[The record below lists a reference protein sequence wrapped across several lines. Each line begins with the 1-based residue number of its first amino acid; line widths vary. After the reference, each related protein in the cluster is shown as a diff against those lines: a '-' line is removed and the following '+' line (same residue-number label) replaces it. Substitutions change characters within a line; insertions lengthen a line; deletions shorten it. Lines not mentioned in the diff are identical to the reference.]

1 MHFLGVSGMP
11 RRIPDY
17 PDAYTFFN
25 QIASYGS
32 YILVVSTL
40 FFVFVILDGFG
51 FFRNISSMLSLG
63 LLLIITFVLQLP
75 IVWIRGK
82 FFFYFNVNK
91 LLLLLVLIPWFLN
104 IGSNLYYFV
113 GFFIQQKIYFIC
125 DINVCCINK
134 IPIHVLSP
142 SGNNEDTLTNVFLE
156 PNLRNEDNPNEQDPN
171 QRPNDQDIHQRPNRP
186 RRNNHE
192 LAERRE
198 IRRLREELRF
208 IMRQPDLIPQEPRFS
223 QPDLHLHPYFTELFY
238 AALWAPAGAPTYEFS
253 IDQETIYNNNNGF
266 LNRERLGGEPAL
278 NITSFGN
285 ALMHEYA
292 VCLQEDGLPVDGNPR
307 YLEVYLTQASRQ
319 LNNSVYMTHF
329 RPALREEIFWSIYGS
344 LRLEYLLTHPLE
356 LDQPMIDEHMIVD

>member
-1 MHFLGVSGMP
+1 
-11 RRIPDY
+11 
-17 PDAYTFFN
+17 
-25 QIASYGS
+25 
-32 YILVVSTL
+32 
-40 FFVFVILDGFG
+40 
-51 FFRNISSMLSLG
+51 
-63 LLLIITFVLQLP
+63 
-75 IVWIRGK
+75 
-82 FFFYFNVNK
+82 
-91 LLLLLVLIPWFLN
+91 LIPWFLN

-125 DINVCCINK
+125 DMNGCCINK

-142 SGNNEDTLTNVFLE
+142 SGNTEDTLTNVFLE

-171 QRPNDQDIHQRPNRP
+171 QRPNDQDRHQRPNRP

-329 RPALREEIFWSIYGS
+329 RPAFREEIFWSIYGS

>member
-1 MHFLGVSGMP
+1 
-11 RRIPDY
+11 
-17 PDAYTFFN
+17 
-25 QIASYGS
+25 
-32 YILVVSTL
+32 
-40 FFVFVILDGFG
+40 
-51 FFRNISSMLSLG
+51 
-63 LLLIITFVLQLP
+63 
-75 IVWIRGK
+75 
-82 FFFYFNVNK
+82 
-91 LLLLLVLIPWFLN
+91 
-104 IGSNLYYFV
+104 
-113 GFFIQQKIYFIC
+113 
-125 DINVCCINK
+125 
-134 IPIHVLSP
+134 
-142 SGNNEDTLTNVFLE
+142 
-156 PNLRNEDNPNEQDPN
+156 
-171 QRPNDQDIHQRPNRP
+171 
-186 RRNNHE
+186 
-192 LAERRE
+192 
-198 IRRLREELRF
+198 
-208 IMRQPDLIPQEPRFS
+208 MRQPDLIPQEPRFS